1 MTFGMEAVIP
11 HTASET
17 READFAAL
25 MAATQR
31 RVFQIAVSIL
41 GNPADSEEVAQ
52 EAYLRAYRKF
62 GRLRDPNKFRAWVSR
77 ITYRLALNRQRSRH
91 RRLARDTAWYGVFS
105 RQVVDGVRDVVN
117 QDYLDRLRKEIDSL
131 PEKLRSVVLLCAVE
145 GMDASEVAAVLDIP
159 AGTVRSR
166 LHSARKRLLERMG
179 S

>member
-1 MTFGMEAVIP
+1 MEAVIP
-11 HTASET
+11 GTASET
-17 READFAAL
+17 HEADFAAL
-25 MAATQR
+25 MVATQR

-62 GRLRDPNKFRAWVSR
+62 GRLRDPGKFRAWISR
-77 ITYRLALNRQRSRH
+77 ITYRLALN

-105 RQVVDGVRDVVN
+105 RQVADGVANAVN
-117 QDYLDRLRKEIDSL
+117 QDYLDRLREEIDRL

-145 GMDASEVAAVLDIP
+145 GMDASEVAAVLAIP

-166 LHSARKRLLERMG
+166 LHGARKRLLERMG
-179 S
+179 P